1 MSKKENTEKCKQEF
15 KSLKSCADI
24 EKLMSCCKKTPK
36 FNLENCFKICK
47 IVDVYDGDTIRGV
60 FEHNGVYNKW
70 TIRMYGYDSPEM
82 RPSKKLE
89 NRLEI
94 KKNAVI
100 SRDFLKNLVLDKIVG
115 LECLSFD
122 KYGRVLANI
131 YLENLDESVNDYM
144 ISNGHG
150 YPYFGGTKK

>member
-1 MSKKENTEKCKQEF
+1 MSKKENTKKCKSEF
-15 KSLKSCADI
+15 KALKYNANLD
-24 EKLMSCCKKTPK
+24 KLMSCCKKTPK
-36 FNLENCFKICK
+36 FNLENCLKICK
-47 IVDVYDGDTIRGV
+47 IVDVYDGDTVRGV

-82 RPSKKLE
+82 RPSRKLE

-94 KKNAVI
+94 KKNAII
-100 SRDFLKNLVLDKIVG
+100 SRDFLKTLVLDKIVG

-131 YLENLDESVNDYM
+131 YIDSIDESINDYM
-144 ISNGHG
+144 ITNGYG
-150 YPYFGGTKK
+150 YAYFGGTKK